1 ALFSGGEGL
10 DGRVGTGFRINKL
23 DVVTTNACFCP
34 PRRGGSYLWFFRTGA
49 DVSPLQGRA
58 LLKIFTGLEKT
69 KDLPGC
75 LFSGDE
81 YRG

>member
-1 ALFSGGEGL
+1 MSTDFWLN
-10 DGRVGTGFRINKL
+10 IL
-23 DVVTTNACFCP
+23 DVVTSFAVFLPATK
-34 PRRGGSYLWFFRTGA
+34 GGSYLWFFRAGA